1 VAICLGISFNIQ
13 IGTLQIPHTKLQEV
27 LSLCKIYISKS
38 KITKTQLQALLGS
51 LMFLHKAI
59 KPARLFVNRILALL
73 RDMGPAASVAIDEGT
88 RQDLRWFIACAHAA
102 NGTVSIYKCL
112 QPQTD
117 IFVDA
122 SLSGLGGALNAF
134 VYRAPL
140 SPRPG
145 WSIAHWEAINVFVA
159 LQVFSAFISGRRVM
173 VWCDSRVAVAILH
186 SGRGRDP
193 LLHTIARNIHLLQ
206 TTLDCDLAFSHV
218 PGRLNTV
225 ADLLSRW
232 DTSAHPT
239 ASLFSLLNTAPVW
252 CPVPASALVLDC
264 NI

>member
-1 VAICLGISFNIQ
+1 
-13 IGTLQIPHTKLQEV
+13 
-27 LSLCKIYISKS
+27 
-38 KITKTQLQALLGS
+38 
-51 LMFLHKAI
+51 MFLHKAM

-73 RDMGPAASVAIDEGT
+73 RDMGPAASVAIDEGI
-88 RQDLRWFIACAHAA
+88 RQDVRWFIVCAHAA

-122 SLSGLGGALNAF
+122 SLSGLGGGALNAF

-186 SGRGRDP
+186 SGHECDP

-206 TTLDCDLAFSHV
+206 STLDCHLAFSHV

-239 ASLFSLLNTAPVW
+239 ASLFSVLNTALVW

-264 NI
+264 DI

>member
-1 VAICLGISFNIQ
+1 MCLGISFNIQ

-27 LSLCKIYISKS
+27 LSLCTIYISKS
-38 KITKTQLQALLGS
+38 KITKTKLQALLGS

-59 KPARLFVNRILALL
+59 KPARLFVNHIFALI

-88 RQDLRWFIACAHAA
+88 CQDIRWFIACAHAA

-145 WSIAHWEAINVFVA
+145 WSIAHLEAINVFVA
-159 LQVFSAFISGRRVM
+159 LQVFSAFIGGRRVM
-173 VWCDSRVAVAILH
+173 DWCDSRVAVAILH
-186 SGRGRDP
+186 FFTPSLATSIYSRRP
-193 LLHTIARNIHLLQ
+193 WTV
-206 TTLDCDLAFSHV
+206 TLSSLMFLGDSTLW
-218 PGRLNTV
+218 R
-225 ADLLSRW
+225 
-232 DTSAHPT
+232 TSSPDGI
-239 ASLFSLLNTAPVW
+239 LP
-252 CPVPASALVLDC
+252 PVPRPLSFLSSTLPRFGAQSRPVPSS
-264 NI
+264 